1 MLLPPDDDNEGI
13 TLLPP
18 SMFVHVIDATLSYR
32 ITSASSD
39 NPLVLQALQSMN
51 EDISPTFHSFLSDW
65 QITEGVLTYKGRIYI
80 PDNDH
85 LHCTILLHHHNHE
98 TADHPSFLKTCQL
111 VAAEF
116 WWPGLASYV
125 HKYVKGCATC
135 QQNKTNTHPTIPFLT
150 PIKSSCTCPF
160 QQISC
165 DLIMDLP
172 PSSSFNSL
180 LVKVNHGLTKGV
192 ILCPTK
198 KSITAK
204 GIASLFFHKVF
215 LHFGLFNKV
224 ISDCGPQ
231 FTSTFAW
238 ELQKLLNYDLS
249 LSTAYHPQSNGETEQ
264 VNQEIETYLRIFC
277 GNNPITWSEKIS
289 HAEFAHN
296 HCPHSITNQS
306 LFFLMMGYKPC
317 ALSTVLPET
326 QLPTIETH
334 LQQLSAAHDEALAT
348 HELARQVMASHTHQH
363 FTPFSKG
370 DKVWCIS
377 ITILFLGCALFLISS
392 FCATSS
398 FPGSLSY
405 AYHHYLLILGPLTFS
420 IHAL

>member
-172 PSSSFNSL
+172 PSSSFDAL
-180 LVKVNHGLTKGV
+180 LVMVDHGLTKGV

-198 KSITAK
+198 KSITTK

-215 LHFGLFNKV
+215 LCFGLFNKV
-224 ISDCGPQ
+224 ISDHGPQ
-231 FTSTFAW
+231 FASTFTQK
-238 ELQKLLNYDLS
+238 LGKLLNYDLS
-249 LSTAYHPQSNGETEQ
+249 LSTAYHPQSDGETE
-264 VNQEIETYLRIFC
+264 
-277 GNNPITWSEKIS
+277 
-289 HAEFAHN
+289 
-296 HCPHSITNQS
+296 
-306 LFFLMMGYKPC
+306 
-317 ALSTVLPET
+317 
-326 QLPTIETH
+326 
-334 LQQLSAAHDEALAT
+334 
-348 HELARQVMASHTHQH
+348 
-363 FTPFSKG
+363 
-370 DKVWCIS
+370 
-377 ITILFLGCALFLISS
+377 
-392 FCATSS
+392 
-398 FPGSLSY
+398 
-405 AYHHYLLILGPLTFS
+405 
-420 IHAL
+420 